1 MTNEVRRAEMLKGFG
16 SVIEAMVKDS
26 TTFKGWKVVLKPS
39 ATKLIELNKV
49 RLIAAKVK
57 DTPYDTIHEKGLLEC
72 YVVLKRLAKQLN
84 TNSTVT
90 PTETK
95 KPSVSK

>member
-1 MTNEVRRAEMLKGFG
+1 MTNDVRRAEMMKGFG
-16 SVIEAMVKDS
+16 SVIQEMVKDS
-26 TTFKGWKVVLKPS
+26 TTFKGWKVILKPS
-39 ATKLIELNKV
+39 AKQLIELNKT
-49 RLIAAKVK
+49 RLVAAKVK

-84 TNSTVT
+84 TKSTVT
-90 PTETK
+90 PTEST